1 VTSVP
6 ERPASIPT
14 SAFFVES
21 TEEWCVGAFDDKGS
35 PVGDHRS
42 YRKDGSLATSS
53 HYENG
58 ELEGMYRRFHPNGEL
73 ARECEYKG
81 GKLDGKVEAFG
92 SSGPTNECLRSC
104 CVPPGAYRLEA
115 RYENGSHL
123 FDRFYDQRGNRIL
136 QDGSLYP
143 EKPAHLPEEAT
154 LDEWSKRWY
163 VGGYSNDDQQRTL
176 RFWTTEGVLSEEKQT
191 RAAKR
196 HGFLRTYSADG
207 RLEEESHYEDDVRSG
222 PYRRV
227 LPAPSIY
234 TDARIREERG
244 AFAGELAV
252 GTWEYF
258 DERGAVVRRADLGVA
273 DVDPAS
279 SPAFDPRGAGV
290 ERWRQVARD
299 LAAAKRTGEAM
310 VALARAAATT
320 NDGDALRRA
329 MDELRPALG
338 EREASALAAETIE
351 KADGKLQALLN
362 ALVRGGEPAAL
373 LRSIA
378 ASCPRATR
386 CSLDLVNAAILLA
399 PSWDQCHVTRALIR
413 LSLGDPGGAMDD
425 ADRLGESYADQRQ
438 FLRDYTRILFPKFD
452 FWPAKVR
459 FDSLV
464 TDLPEE
470 PCQPLSKIRAAIQKC
485 ATRLQIVR
493 GALVELIGSEPKWP
507 MPDVSGLLPD
517 GPVPLEKRTFQVI
530 ADEDEAT
537 PAGNVVAA
545 DGIEEVTLDE
555 TIDPSGRDVAS
566 LMRFA
571 RSEWNTLTWLCW
583 SAGLDRVALPDR
595 VVPPPVF
602 SHAVGMAIE
611 RQWRAWDKLA
621 TGGLM
626 ALTKGV
632 RAFEWEGIDIDFLS
646 PALAEIVAHE
656 YTDLRAVFFFL
667 CDDRQESPWQ
677 DNLRS
682 V

>member
-6 ERPASIPT
+6 ERPASVPT
-14 SAFFVES
+14 NAVFVE
-21 TEEWCVGAFDDKGS
+21 TNEEWLVGVFDDDGN

-58 ELEGMYRRFHPNGEL
+58 VLEGAYRRFHPNGEL
-73 ARECEYKG
+73 ARECVYKG

-92 SSGPTNECLRSC
+92 SSGPTTESLRSC
-104 CVPPGAYRLEA
+104 CVPPGAFRLES
-115 RYENGSHL
+115 RFENGAHL
-123 FDRFYDQRGNRIL
+123 FDRFFDHRGNRIL
-136 QDGSLYP
+136 QDGSPYP

-163 VGGYSNDDQQRTL
+163 VGGYSNDDEQRTL
-176 RFWTTEGVLSEEKQT
+176 RFWTTEGVLCEEKQT

-207 RLEEESHYEDDVRSG
+207 RLEEESHYVDDVRSG
-222 PYRRV
+222 PYRRM

-234 TDARIREERG
+234 ADVTIREERG
-244 AFAGELAV
+244 TFDGELAV
-252 GTWEYF
+252 GVWEYL
-258 DERGAVVRRADLGVA
+258 DDHGTVVRTADLGSA
-273 DVDPAS
+273 AIEAAS

-290 ERWRQVARD
+290 ERWRQVARE
-299 LAAAKRTGEAM
+299 LAAAHRTAEAM
-310 VALARAAATT
+310 VALARAAAASA
-320 NDGDALRRA
+320 DGEGLRRA
-329 MDELRPALG
+329 MNELRPALN
-338 EREASALAAETIE
+338 EREATALAAQTIE
-351 KADGKLQALLN
+351 KADGKLPTLLN

-413 LSLGDPGGAMDD
+413 LSLGDPAGAMQDTEE
-425 ADRLGESYADQRQ
+425 LGESYAEQRQ
-438 FLRDYTRILFPKFD
+438 FLRDYARILFPKFD
-452 FWPAKVR
+452 FWPAKAR

-470 PCQPLSKIRAAIQKC
+470 PCQPLSKIRTAIQKC

-493 GALVELIGSEPKWP
+493 GALVELVGSEPPWP
-507 MPDVSGLLPD
+507 MPEVSSLLPD
-517 GPVPLEKRTFQVI
+517 GPAPLVKRKFQVI

-537 PAGNVVAA
+537 PAGSVVAA
-545 DGIEEVTLDE
+545 DGIEEVSLDE
-555 TIDPSGRDVAS
+555 TLDPSGRDVAS
-566 LMRFA
+566 LMRLA

-595 VVPPPVF
+595 VLPPSNF
-602 SHAVGMAIE
+602 NHAVGMAIE
-611 RQWRAWDKLA
+611 RQWRAWDKIA

-632 RAFEWEGIDIDFLS
+632 RPFEWEGFDIDFLS
-646 PALAEIVAHE
+646 PALAELVAQE